1 MEEEE
6 RIFDGKGVVYRR
18 NGTFYVRLRVGPN
31 KYKHR
36 SLKTANKAVAVKA
49 AEKLCYEMEFK
60 AAHGIPVD
68 AKPFADVISEYV
80 AFRRKQHE
88 QGHTTAHSMR
98 AIERVAQYWLAY
110 AGTKLVTSIGNN
122 ELKDYVTWRRD
133 YYTTHPFKHHNAKK
147 HPQDKT
153 IQWDIM
159 LGKAI
164 IKWAHERSYRG
175 HIPLPTFTFVP
186 KKKRVRPAFEQADI
200 RRLNGALDDWIERCK
215 VPAYRA
221 TRELL
226 RDYVLILAYS
236 GMRVGEA
243 NNLKIRDVHRF
254 TDKHDRINYRFVVR
268 GKTGERDVIPVASAV
283 YSIERQL
290 ASRHKAGAKPDDLFF
305 VMPNGTQ
312 ILTLA
317 DQFDKVLDIA
327 RIRYSSDGEKFS
339 LYSLRHFYAVKALL
353 DGIGVWDIARNMGT
367 SVEMIQQYYGKAATP
382 KMMATTLGGKLKP
395 KHKLKAHETN
405 EADNKNEGSARS
417 SRSPSH

>member
-68 AKPFADVISEYV
+68 AKPFRDVVDEYV

-88 QGHTTAHSMR
+88 QGYTSVHSMR
-98 AIERVAQYWLAY
+98 QIERVAQFWVAY

-164 IKWAHERSYRG
+164 LKWAHERGYRG
-175 HIPLPTFTFVP
+175 IIPLPTFSFVP
-186 KKKRVRPAFEQADI
+186 KKKRVRPAFEMADY
-200 RRLNGALDDWIERCK
+200 RKLNNALEKWVDDCD

-226 RDYVLILAYS
+226 RDYVLILSKS

-243 NNLKIRDVHRF
+243 NNLKIRDIHRI
-254 TDKHDRINYRFVVR
+254 TDNMDRINYRLIVR
-268 GKTGERDVIPVASAV
+268 GKTDERDVIPVASAV
-283 YSIERQL
+283 YFIERQM
-290 ASRHKAGAKPDDLFF
+290 ARRREAGAKPDDYFF
-305 VMPNGTQ
+305 IMPNGNK
-312 ILTLA
+312 IITLA
-317 DQFDKVLDIA
+317 DQFDKVLDIGN
-327 RIRYSSDGEKFS
+327 IRYSSNGEKFS
-339 LYSLRHFYAVKALL
+339 LYSLRHFYAVRALL
-353 DGIGVWDIARNMGT
+353 DGVGIWTVAGNMGT
-367 SVEMIQQYYGKAATP
+367 SVQMIHQYYGKGATP
-382 KMMATTLGGKLKP
+382 KQMATTLGGKLKP
-395 KHKLKAHETN
+395 KHKLKKN
-405 EADNKNEGSARS
+405 EEEKGDAKTEGSARK
-417 SRSPSH
+417 SRSPSF

>member
-68 AKPFADVISEYV
+68 AKPFKDVVDEYV
-80 AFRRKQHE
+80 AFRRKEHE
-88 QGHTTAHSMR
+88 QGYTSVHSMR
-98 AIERVAQYWLAY
+98 QIERVSQFWVAY

-133 YYTTHPFKHHNAKK
+133 YYTTHPTKHHNAKK

-164 IKWAHERSYRG
+164 LKWAHERGYRG
-175 HIPLPTFTFVP
+175 MIPLPTFTFVP
-186 KKKRVRPAFEQADI
+186 KKKRVRPAFEMAEFRKLSVAMDAWVEEC
-200 RRLNGALDDWIERCK
+200 G
-215 VPAYRA
+215 VPAYRQ

-226 RDYVLILAYS
+226 RDYVMILAKS

-243 NNLKIRDVHRF
+243 NNLKLRDVHYF
-254 TDKHDRINYRFVVR
+254 TDKEDRVNYRFVVR
-268 GKTGERDVIPVASAV
+268 GKTGERDVIPFATAV
-283 YSIERQL
+283 YFIERQI
-290 ASRHKAGAKPDDLFF
+290 ARRRGAKPDDYFF
-305 VMPNGTQ
+305 VMPNGSQ
-312 ILTLA
+312 IITLA
-317 DQFDKVLDIA
+317 DQFDKVLDKGK
-327 RIRYSSDGEKFS
+327 IRYSSDGEKFS
-339 LYSLRHFYAVKALL
+339 LYSLRHHYAVQALL
-353 DGIGVWDIARNMGT
+353 NNIGVWDVARNMGT

-382 KMMATTLGGKLKP
+382 KLMATTLGGKLKP
-395 KHKLKAHETN
+395 KHKLKKKE
-405 EADNKNEGSARS
+405 EEKVEEKKEGSARR
-417 SRSPSH
+417 SRSPSF